1 MSKVVEVI
9 VQAVDKASKTFD
21 DVSKSSK
28 KLESALKSVKKYSW
42 IAMTALAWV
51 GTLAVKQAVELE
63 PVKNA
68 FENLSK
74 TVWQSSDQ
82 MLKSLK
88 QASKGAVSE
97 YDLMLSANRAM
108 KLGVAENTEDMTDLM
123 KIARLYGQQ
132 MGQDVTQSFNDIV
145 TWLWRW
151 SPMILDNLWIIIDS
165 EKAYEEYAQK
175 IWKASNELT
184 KQEKTHSL
192 VNATLVEW
200 RKALDEFG
208 EPAQTMGER
217 LQALKNQFMEMATRV
232 GEALIPVL
240 ENVMKKLEPIIQK
253 VSDWIA
259 ENPEF
264 ASKILMI
271 WTAIAWVTF
280 ALSSIL
286 PTLTSVITLLW
297 TKWTWFVGALWLVWG
312 GLKLLEDKIV
322 STDEQLQIYYDQV
335 VDLNDAYEAGLIS
348 EDEYRAKMQELE
360 TQIQATKD
368 KSQTFGQYLKNE
380 LDNTL
385 KIMTFDT
392 KERKKAFEAFG
403 TVVNAVGGFFDK
415 VAEKIWNFILKV
427 QDALKAIRD
436 FIRES
441 RESWIGSWIVETW
454 KTIAKNIVKFRDEN
468 GEIKQRKDLLKVPKL
483 GPTAYKQ
490 CAGFIRIFN
499 GKNPLEV
506 TAVHPESYDVA
517 EKLLTKLGYSVDSL
531 IKKDT
536 LESLKVELSK
546 VDVVK
551 MSDELGIG
559 GLTLKDIIDE
569 LSKPGRDPREDLPK
583 PILRSDVLK
592 FEDLKDVKEAVKAL
606 L

>member
-132 MGQDVTQSFNDIV
+132 MWQDVTQSFNDIV

-184 KQEKTHSL
+184 KAEKTQAL

-217 LQALKNQFMEMATRV
+217 LQALKNNFQEIATRV

-240 ENVMKKLEPIIQK
+240 EKVLETITPIIEK
-253 VSDWIA
+253 FSNWIA
-259 ENPEF
+259 ENPEL
-264 ASKILMI
+264 ASQILLVS
-271 WTAIAWVTF
+271 TAVAWLTF
-280 ALSSIL
+280 ALTTII
-286 PTLTSVITLLW
+286 PHIATAITLLSW
-297 TKWTWFVGALWLVWG
+297 PAWFVGALWLVFWW
-312 GLKLLEDKIV
+312 LALLENKIV
-322 STDEQLQIYYDQV
+322 STDEQLAIYNQEVATLNELYD
-335 VDLNDAYEAGLIS
+335 AWLIS
-348 EDEYRAKMQELE
+348 QEEYTVKMWELE
-360 TQIQATKD
+360 TKIAETNEKA
-368 KSQTFGQYLKNE
+368 QTFWQYLKDWLNDV
-380 LDNTL
+380 LRN
-385 KIMTFDT
+385 MTHIVQSS
-392 KERKKAFEAFG
+392 KEAFKSFG
-403 TVVNAVGGFFDK
+403 IIVQAVGWFFDRLAESIWTFFVNAVQK
-415 VAEKIWNFILKV
+415 AKEKIDWLIDSLREAFKRAQKV
-427 QDALKAIRD
+427 GADIGGAVSGAFNSVK
-436 FIRES
+436 S
-441 RESWIGSWIVETW
+441 RITW
-454 KTIAKNIVKFRDEN
+454 KATWWPVSANTPYIVGENWPELFVPNTSWNIVPNDQMWNVVVNLNFGGVAINN
-468 GEIKQRKDLLKVPKL
+468 G
-483 GPTAYKQ
+483 
-490 CAGFIRIFN
+490 
-499 GKNPLEV
+499 
-506 TAVHPESYDVA
+506 
-517 EKLLTKLGYSVDSL
+517 
-531 IKKDT
+531 
-536 LESLKVELSK
+536 
-546 VDVVK
+546 
-551 MSDELGIG
+551 SDEMSFAQTITQEITRELELYKKGIY
-559 GLTLKDIIDE
+559 
-569 LSKPGRDPREDLPK
+569 
-583 PILRSDVLK
+583 
-592 FEDLKDVKEAVKAL
+592 
-606 L
+606 

>member
-74 TVWQSSDQ
+74 SVWQSSDK

-132 MGQDVTQSFNDIV
+132 MWQDVTQSFNDIV

-184 KQEKTHSL
+184 KAEKTQAL

-217 LQALKNQFMEMATRV
+217 LQALKNNFQDIATRI

-240 ENVMKKLEPIIQK
+240 EKVLEKITPIIEK
-253 VSDWIA
+253 FSNWIA
-259 ENPEF
+259 ENPEL
-264 ASKILMI
+264 ASQILLVS
-271 WTAIAWVTF
+271 TAVAWLTF
-280 ALSSIL
+280 ALTTII
-286 PTLTSVITLLW
+286 PHIVTAINLLSW
-297 TKWTWFVGALWLVWG
+297 PAWFVGALWLVFWW
-312 GLKLLEDKIV
+312 LALLENKII
-322 STDEQLQIYYDQV
+322 STDEQLAIYNQEV
-335 VDLNDAYEAGLIS
+335 AMLNELYNAWLIS
-348 EDEYRAKMQELE
+348 QDEYILKMWELE
-360 TQIQATKD
+360 TKIAETNEKA
-368 KSQTFGQYLKNE
+368 QTFWQYLKDWLNDV
-380 LDNTL
+380 LRN
-385 KIMTFDT
+385 MTHIVQSS
-392 KERKKAFEAFG
+392 KEAFKSFWIIVQAVGWFFDRLAEVIG
-403 TVVNAVGGFFDK
+403 TFFVNAVQK
-415 VAEKIWNFILKV
+415 AKEKIDWLIESLRTAFTRTKKV
-427 QDALKAIRD
+427 GADIGGAVSGAFNSVK
-436 FIRES
+436 
-441 RESWIGSWIVETW
+441 SWITW
-454 KTIAKNIVKFRDEN
+454 KATWWPVSANTPYIVGENWPELFVPNTSWNIVPNEQMWNVVVNLNFGGVAINN
-468 GEIKQRKDLLKVPKL
+468 G
-483 GPTAYKQ
+483 
-490 CAGFIRIFN
+490 
-499 GKNPLEV
+499 
-506 TAVHPESYDVA
+506 
-517 EKLLTKLGYSVDSL
+517 
-531 IKKDT
+531 
-536 LESLKVELSK
+536 
-546 VDVVK
+546 
-551 MSDELGIG
+551 SDEMSFAQTITQEITRELELYKKGIY
-559 GLTLKDIIDE
+559 
-569 LSKPGRDPREDLPK
+569 
-583 PILRSDVLK
+583 
-592 FEDLKDVKEAVKAL
+592 
-606 L
+606 

>member
-21 DVSKSSK
+21 EVSKSSK

-42 IAMTALAWV
+42 IAMTALAGVW
-51 GTLAVKQAVELE
+51 TLAVKQAVELE

-132 MGQDVTQSFNDIV
+132 MWQDVTQSFNDIV

-175 IWKASNELT
+175 IWKASSELT
-184 KQEKTHSL
+184 KQEKTQAL

-240 ENVMKKLEPIIQK
+240 EKVLEKITPIIEK
-253 VSDWIA
+253 VSNRIA
-259 ENPEF
+259 ENPEL
-264 ASKILMI
+264 ASKILLI
-271 WTAIAWVTF
+271 WTAVAWVTF
-280 ALSSIL
+280 ALSNIL
-286 PTLTSVITLLW
+286 PVLTSVVTLLW
-297 TKWTWFVGALWLVWG
+297 WPWVWFVGALWLVFWW
-312 GLKLLEDKIV
+312 LALLESKII
-322 STDEQLQIYYDQV
+322 STDEQLAIYNAEV
-335 VDLNDAYEAGLIS
+335 ERLNTLYSEWLIP
-348 EDEYRAKMQELE
+348 EEEYRAKMAELE
-360 TQIQATKD
+360 AQIQATKE
-368 KSQTFGQYLKNE
+368 KSQTFGQYLKDWLNDV
-380 LDNTL
+380 LRNMTHIVQSSKQAFQDF
-385 KIMTFDT
+385 KII
-392 KERKKAFEAFG
+392 
-403 TVVNAVGGFFDK
+403 VGALGDFFDRL
-415 VAEKIWNFILKV
+415 AEKIWNFILKIV
-427 QDALKAIRD
+427 DALQK
-436 FIRES
+436 IREFA
-441 RESWIGSWIVETW
+441 REVRENWLWSWIVEAW
-454 KTIAKNIVKFRDEN
+454 KSIAKNIV
-468 GEIKQRKDLLKVPKL
+468 
-483 GPTAYKQ
+483 
-490 CAGFIRIFN
+490 
-499 GKNPLEV
+499 
-506 TAVHPESYDVA
+506 
-517 EKLLTKLGYSVDSL
+517 
-531 IKKDT
+531 
-536 LESLKVELSK
+536 SK
-546 VDVVK
+546 VTWKAVWWPVSANTPYIVGENWPELFVPNTSWNIVPNEQLWNVVVNLNFGGVAINNG
-551 MSDELGIG
+551 SDEMSFAQTITQEITRELELYKKGIY
-559 GLTLKDIIDE
+559 
-569 LSKPGRDPREDLPK
+569 
-583 PILRSDVLK
+583 
-592 FEDLKDVKEAVKAL
+592 
-606 L
+606 